1 MDLGTPLEHYLLGY
15 FGLRLWVSEFIG
27 NGSRSLLGLSADA
40 FNAGNSTPCYSML
53 LLLYILVYVWLLPSV
68 FPWPFPCLSVESSML
83 DWNAFTVDLRFKK
96 KKRLFIGALSLGST
110 HGLHLVCFA
119 VVMVNSN
126 MEVQKMAWG
135 TNICSSS
142 SRLQNKYVSVTLNF
156 RM

>member
-1 MDLGTPLEHYLLGY
+1 MDLETPLEHYSLGY
-15 FGLRLWVSEFIG
+15 FGLGLLLSESL
-27 NGSRSLLGLSADA
+27 GSGSCSLLELSADA
-40 FNAGNSTPCYSML
+40 FNAGNSTPCNSVL
-53 LLLYILVYVWLLPSV
+53 LLLCILVCVRLLPSS

-83 DWNAFTVDLRFKK
+83 DWNAFTVDLRLK

-110 HGLHLVCFA
+110 HGLHLVCFT

-126 MEVQKMAWG
+126 TEVGKMAWG

-142 SRLQNKYVSVTLNF
+142 SCLQNKYVSVTLNS